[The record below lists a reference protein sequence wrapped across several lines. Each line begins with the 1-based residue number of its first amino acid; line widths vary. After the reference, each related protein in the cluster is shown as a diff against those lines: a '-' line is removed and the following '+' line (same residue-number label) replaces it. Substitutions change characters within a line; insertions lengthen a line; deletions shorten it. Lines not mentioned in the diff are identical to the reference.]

1 MRSARHAGCCSIA
14 CWLVLGLRT
23 SQSWQSS
30 RFTGLF
36 LTDCDELKQK
46 TSDNY
51 LTFLPVSVKTKKG
64 VKIEKSVKFLFNVI
78 SLVPLT

>member
-1 MRSARHAGCCSIA
+1 MKPEPLILSDMRSGRHAA
-14 CWLVLGLRT
+14 APLPAGLLELRP

-46 TSDNY
+46 TSDSY
-51 LTFLPVSVKTKKG
+51 LTFLRVSVKTKKG
-64 VKIEKSVKFLFNVI
+64 VKIEKSVKFL
-78 SLVPLT
+78 